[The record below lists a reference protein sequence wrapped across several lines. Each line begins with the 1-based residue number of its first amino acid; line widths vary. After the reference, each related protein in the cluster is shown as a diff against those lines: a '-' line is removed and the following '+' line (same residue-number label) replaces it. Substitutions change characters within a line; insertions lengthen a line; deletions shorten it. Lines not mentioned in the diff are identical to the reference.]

1 MLSETKKILKPRL
14 LLAFAVIFAIILQMA
29 AIAPSIKASES
40 NPSNFTELAEAI
52 YLAGDSGQ
60 PETITLGGDIT
71 FEENLSINSNVTLT
85 AEKPVTI
92 ELESYR
98 IEVATG
104 SNFTIGKMLPFINH
118 HPQQII
124 LLLCAITLY

>member
-29 AIAPSIKASES
+29 AIAPSIKADES

-98 IEVATG
+98 IEVAT
-104 SNFTIGKMLPFINH
+104 F
-118 HPQQII
+118 
-124 LLLCAITLY
+124 

>member
-1 MLSETKKILKPRL
+1 MLSETKKVRKPRL

-85 AEKPVTI
+85 AE
-92 ELESYR
+92 
-98 IEVATG
+98 
-104 SNFTIGKMLPFINH
+104 
-118 HPQQII
+118 
-124 LLLCAITLY
+124 

>member
-98 IEVATG
+98 IEVAT
-104 SNFTIGKMLPFINH
+104 F
-118 HPQQII
+118 
-124 LLLCAITLY
+124 